1 MDAITRA
8 NVLRVCAGLDAARP
22 GLLED
27 ITAAMGPC
35 PTAAKGLEIL
45 AKMRDNLSTPAAIR
59 KMYLARQMFPPK
71 LNINKFVCGAVA
83 EEYFVRLLK
92 TLGFATQN
100 VAAEENVIDITVD
113 GTHKYSI
120 KTCAKLGMDIIVEN
134 YRGAKKDIPVFPP
147 TFILALDKNEGA
159 TILYL
164 DDEMIRASK
173 YPGEIYRH
181 SDSNLT
187 LRGAFIRYLADSLPE
202 TGKLFYDLPVL
213 PDTGAHDIAAVLCD
227 YIDAHSE

>member
-1 MDAITRA
+1 MDALDRA
-8 NVLRVCAGLDAARP
+8 NFLRIAAGLDASRP
-22 GLLED
+22 GLLDD

-35 PTAAKGLEIL
+35 PTALKGREIL
-45 AKMRDNLSTPAAIR
+45 AKMRDNLATPGAIR

-100 VAAEENVIDITVD
+100 VAAEENVIDIKVD
-113 GTHKYSI
+113 GIHKFSI

-147 TFILALDKNEGA
+147 TFILALDKTVGA
-159 TILYL
+159 SILYV
-164 DDEMIRASK
+164 DDDMIRMSK
-173 YPGEIYRH
+173 YAGEIYRH

-187 LRGAFIRYLADSLPE
+187 LRGAFIRHLADALPE
-202 TGKLFYDLPVL
+202 EGKLFYDLPVL

-227 YIDAHSE
+227 YIDARSE